1 MNTWANLL
9 DMFYSQASRLEEKP
23 FIWSK
28 EGDLYVSKSWGE
40 VAREV
45 TSLAQGL
52 RSLGINPGDRVFLCS
67 ESRPEWLISNLAVIA
82 SGGITVPAYTTNTIS
97 DHLHILNDSGAKA
110 AIVSTSLLADRVIA
124 AVSQTEH
131 VKFLITIENLNSNQS
146 SSLDIKNWQAIVDE
160 GKDLD
165 ANIDTWV
172 SAVNADDTAVIIYTS
187 GTGGVPKGVML
198 AHKSILHNCSGARNL
213 LSSFGLENEV
223 FLSFLPLPHSYEYTG
238 GQFFPISIGAEV
250 YFAEGIE
257 HLARNM
263 KEARP
268 TLMTAVPRLYESM
281 HARITRGVERSGG
294 LKAKLFEIALQLGR
308 KKIEHPGSLSLG
320 EKILDGL
327 VERLVRNKVRD
338 NFGGRLK
345 ALVSGGAP
353 LNLDIGLFF
362 SALGLRLLQG
372 YGQTEAAPV
381 ISANPPERIKL
392 HTVGPPLLNTEVK
405 IADDG
410 EILVRGDLVMKGYW
424 RNEDATNEAIQDGW
438 LCTGDVGVIDEDG
451 YIEITDR
458 KKEIIVNSGGDNI
471 SPQRVEGFLTLEPE
485 IGQAVVCG
493 DKKPHLIALIVP
505 DADFAGE
512 WAASNKKST
521 NFTHLVED
529 EEFIK
534 ALSQA
539 VERVNNNLG
548 AIERVNKFML
558 TADPFTVENEQ
569 MTPTLKVRRHVINK
583 IYGDQLEAL
592 YR

>member
-1 MNTWANLL
+1 M
-9 DMFYSQASRLEEKP
+9 
-23 FIWSK
+23 
-28 EGDLYVSKSWGE
+28 
-40 VAREV
+40 
-45 TSLAQGL
+45 
-52 RSLGINPGDRVFLCS
+52 
-67 ESRPEWLISNLAVIA
+67 
-82 SGGITVPAYTTNTIS
+82 
-97 DHLHILNDSGAKA
+97 
-110 AIVSTSLLADRVIA
+110 
-124 AVSQTEH
+124 
-131 VKFLITIENLNSNQS
+131 
-146 SSLDIKNWQAIVDE
+146 
-160 GKDLD
+160 
-165 ANIDTWV
+165 
-172 SAVNADDTAVIIYTS
+172 
-187 GTGGVPKGVML
+187 
-198 AHKSILHNCSGARNL
+198 
-213 LSSFGLENEV
+213 
-223 FLSFLPLPHSYEYTG
+223 
-238 GQFFPISIGAEV
+238 
-250 YFAEGIE
+250 
-257 HLARNM
+257 
-263 KEARP
+263 
-268 TLMTAVPRLYESM
+268 
-281 HARITRGVERSGG
+281 
-294 LKAKLFEIALQLGR
+294 
-308 KKIEHPGSLSLG
+308 
-320 EKILDGL
+320 
-327 VERLVRNKVRD
+327 
-338 NFGGRLK
+338 
-345 ALVSGGAP
+345 
-353 LNLDIGLFF
+353 DIGLFF

-372 YGQTEAAPV
+372 YGQTESAPV

-438 LCTGDVGVIDEDG
+438 LYTGDVGVIDEDG

-505 DADFAGE
+505 DADFASE
-512 WAASNKKST
+512 WATSNKKST
-521 NFTHLVED
+521 NLTHLIED
-529 EEFIK
+529 KEFIK